1 MALKDILAAVKPAPV
16 TADGKPKIQMKY
28 VRFTSDEWSKM
39 EASAGEKLETTAVK
53 ALVEAIFSG
62 AVTLGVAKK

>member
-1 MALKDILAAVKPAPV
+1 MALKDILAAVSPAKPAD
-16 TADGKPKIQMKY
+16 AKAKMKY
-28 VRFTSDEWSKM
+28 VRFTQEEWSKM
-39 EASAGEKLETTAVK
+39 ESSAGETLETNSVK

>member
-1 MALKDILAAVKPAPV
+1 MALKDILAAVSPTKPADEK
-16 TADGKPKIQMKY
+16 AKMKY
-28 VRFTSDEWSKM
+28 IRFSQEEWTKM
-39 EASAGEKLETTAVK
+39 EASAGEKLETNAVK